1 MNLTQ
6 GDLLLLL
13 ASLDVS
19 IKLKP
24 GDSGWTDLR
33 DKIAQEYKE
42 RFGLRNKAKA

>member
-24 GDSGWTDLR
+24 GDKGWTDLR
-33 DKIAQEYKE
+33 DKVALEYKE
-42 RFGLRNKAKA
+42 RFGVRNKAKP